1 MNDPDWSL
9 YRTFLAVCRTGSLSA
24 AARDL
29 GLTQPTVG
37 RHVDELERLLRRTL
51 FTRSPQGL
59 MPTDAAVE
67 IRPYAESLATTAAAL
82 LRQVSGGLERVEGI
96 VRITASDVIGIEVLP
111 PILAQLQAAHPGLVV
126 ELSLSDLV
134 EDLLHREADVA
145 VRMTRPVQDAL
156 VIRAVGEIELGL
168 HAHPDYLTRAGTP
181 ETFADL
187 ARHRMIGFDRQTA
200 FVRMATAEMRRLNP
214 GFSTVEQIG
223 WHYRTDNNLAQLAA
237 IRAGAGIGFCQTRL
251 AERQP
256 RLQRVLP
263 DLRYPLPTWVA
274 MHEDLRSS
282 PRCRATFD
290 ALVEG
295 LQDYIGGTGGR

>member
-9 YRTFLAVCRTGSLSA
+9 YRTFLAVCRTGSLSG

-29 GLTQPTVG
+29 GLTQPTAG

-59 MPTDAAVE
+59 MPTDAALE

-82 LRQVSGGLERVEGI
+82 LRQVSGATERVEGV
-96 VRITASDVIGIEVLP
+96 VRITASDVIGVEVLP
-111 PILAQLQAAHPGLVV
+111 PILARLQAAHPGLVV
-126 ELSLSDLV
+126 ELSLSDQV

-156 VIRAVGEIELGL
+156 VVRSIGEIELGL
-168 HAHPDYLTRAGTP
+168 YAHPDYLTQAGTP

-187 ARHRMIGFDRQTA
+187 SLHRMIGFDRQTA
-200 FVRMATAEMRRLNP
+200 FVRMAAAEMRRLNP
-214 GFSTVEQIG
+214 GFSTVEEIG

-251 AERQP
+251 AEREP

-263 DLRYPLPTWVA
+263 EVRYPLPSWVA
-274 MHEDLRSS
+274 MHEDLKTS

-295 LQDYIGGTGGR
+295 LQDYVSAPSSR